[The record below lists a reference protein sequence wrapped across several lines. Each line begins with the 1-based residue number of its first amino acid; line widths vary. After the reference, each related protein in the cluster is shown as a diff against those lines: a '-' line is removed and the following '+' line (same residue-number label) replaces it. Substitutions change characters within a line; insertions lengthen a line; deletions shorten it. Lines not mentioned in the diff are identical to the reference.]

1 MSTFPLTTA
10 GHNALQEELNRR
22 LRIDRP
28 ALADRVQE
36 AIADE
41 SNLAENSEYQA
52 ALADQQLNE
61 SRILALEDQLL
72 RAEIIDVSKL
82 SGDEIKFGATVTLV
96 DEDTKE
102 KNVWQ
107 IVGEPESDVS
117 SGKISVNSP
126 IGRALIGQKQ
136 GMTIEVIAPA
146 GVKAFQIKKVEWL
159 ERDLDK

>member
-10 GHNALQEELNRR
+10 GHNALQEELNQR

-52 ALADQQLNE
+52 ALADQQLKE
-61 SRILALEDQLL
+61 WILALEDQLL

-136 GMTIEVIAPA
+136 GMTVEVIAPA